1 MSSRKVVVVV
11 QDATALVWLSRH
23 PNVQVLRW
31 PGDVSERAADAVC
44 PCLWLVDEG
53 ETPPE
58 PANCVEDWL
67 WVTASDLEMQAR
79 LSALATRA
87 ANHPVRPSL
96 DPFGHLTY
104 GSGSLFLSP
113 TDENLMRVLVAR
125 FGEVVE
131 DDELIAGAWPG
142 GASAQVLRVHVSR
155 LRRRLQPLG
164 LAITC
169 ARGTGYLLA
178 HDCSR

>member
-1 MSSRKVVVVV
+1 MVVV

-23 PNVQVLRW
+23 PDVQVLRW
-31 PGDVSERAADAVC
+31 PEDLSERAIDGVR

-58 PANCVEDWL
+58 PTSCVEDWL

-79 LSALATRA
+79 LGALATRA
-87 ANHPVRPSL
+87 ANHPPCPSL
-96 DPFGHLTY
+96 DPFGQLSY
-104 GSGSLFLSP
+104 GTDTLFLSP
-113 TDENLMRVLVAR
+113 TDESIMRVLVDH

-131 DDELIAGAWPG
+131 DDELIARAWPE
-142 GASAQVLRVHVSR
+142 GATAQVLRVHVSR

-164 LAITC
+164 LTITC
-169 ARGTGYLLA
+169 ARGAGYLLA
-178 HDCSR
+178 HDCTH